1 MLVTIRPPDVTNE
14 IPDNFQRVQLDTNYY
29 VVENNWLKR
38 SNSGLWEM
46 YISGEAYQRGLMNG
60 LLSQELISYQ
70 ENAFVNMIKD
80 LIPSE
85 WYLGFL
91 RYVIAWFNKDLDDY
105 IPLENQLEIYGVS
118 NYADPNFSFI
128 GKNYQRILNYH
139 AAHDIGHAMQNLN
152 LVACT
157 SFGVWDEFSSDS
169 SLLIGRN
176 FDFHAG
182 EEFADNK
189 IIAFYSPRDGY
200 EFAMITWGGMT
211 GVVSGMNMEGLS
223 ITLNAAKSEIPFGA
237 RTPVSIVARNIL
249 QYAANI
255 EEAYDLAK
263 GFEIFVSETFFIGS
277 ANDGYAALIEKTP
290 DTTVLFES
298 KENFIVATNHLQHP
312 SFSDHELNKENIAE
326 ETSLYRFNR
335 VKELIHKIQKFNYGN
350 VATVLRNQEGLMNK
364 NIGMG
369 NEKAINQ
376 LIAHHAVIFKPEER
390 LMWVST
396 HPYQLGKFVCY
407 DLTKVFS
414 VAKKGRDSA
423 EIYIDSLEILTDAFF
438 YSQGYNSFKYFKD
451 FIKKY
456 KNNPKPITKT
466 EIDKFIES
474 NPEYYYTYEFVGDYY
489 HLLGDI
495 EKTIYFYNFALEKE
509 ISSKSERKRILK
521 KLEELNGNT
530 GY

>member
-1 MLVTIRPPDVTNE
+1 MRSRSLPDWLAWQESLNPAEIELGLDRVRLVA
-14 IPDNFQRVQLDTNYY
+14 QQLDFSPPAGAVFVVAGTNGKGSCSAIL
-29 VVENNWLKR
+29 EAILR
-38 SNSGLWEM
+38 ASGSRVGVYSSPHLVRYNER
-46 YISGEAYQRGLMNG
+46 IRVNGEDATDADL
-60 LLSQELISYQ
+60 

-263 GFEIFVSETFFIGS
+263 GFEIFVSETFFIG
-277 ANDGYAALIEKTP
+277 
-290 DTTVLFES
+290 F
-298 KENFIVATNHLQHP
+298 
-312 SFSDHELNKENIAE
+312 
-326 ETSLYRFNR
+326 
-335 VKELIHKIQKFNYGN
+335 
-350 VATVLRNQEGLMNK
+350 
-364 NIGMG
+364 
-369 NEKAINQ
+369 
-376 LIAHHAVIFKPEER
+376 
-390 LMWVST
+390 
-396 HPYQLGKFVCY
+396 
-407 DLTKVFS
+407 FS
-414 VAKKGRDSA
+414 VKALLV
-423 EIYIDSLEILTDAFF
+423 IVFF
-438 YSQGYNSFKYFKD
+438 DG
-451 FIKKY
+451 
-456 KNNPKPITKT
+456 
-466 EIDKFIES
+466 
-474 NPEYYYTYEFVGDYY
+474 
-489 HLLGDI
+489 
-495 EKTIYFYNFALEKE
+495 
-509 ISSKSERKRILK
+509 SS
-521 KLEELNGNT
+521 
-530 GY
+530 